1 MPSRRM
7 DARIVAALAVCGIS
21 FAASGC
27 ARHKVQAAAPVAA
40 IPAPS
45 PEAERPMNTAPDTTA
60 APPAETVTPPPV
72 APSDTSA
79 PPPVLP
85 PRPKPLP
92 KPAKPPSETA
102 AESGSEQAPARPPA
116 PQISPQLSPDDQA
129 AYQRRTSDD
138 IAAAEKNLQSADGKQ
153 LSAAQQDL
161 VEKIRSFV
169 SQSRDASKGGDLT
182 RAQNLAQ
189 KARLLSVEL
198 VNSL

>member
-1 MPSRRM
+1 MPSRVF
-7 DARIVAALAVCGIS
+7 DARIVAALVVCGLLIV
-21 FAASGC
+21 ATGC
-27 ARHKVQAAAPVAA
+27 AHHKVQAAAPVA
-40 IPAPS
+40 PAPTPS
-45 PEAERPMNTAPDTTA
+45 PDSARPMNTAPDTTA
-60 APPAETVTPPPV
+60 TPPTESVTPPPV
-72 APSDTSA
+72 GPTDTSA

-85 PRPKPLP
+85 THPKPLP
-92 KPAKPPSETA
+92 KPSKPASEPATESASEQPPS
-102 AESGSEQAPARPPA
+102 RPPA
-116 PQISPQLSPDDQA
+116 PQISPQLSADDQA

-138 IAAAEKNLQSADGKQ
+138 IAAAEKNLHSTDGKQ

>member
-7 DARIVAALAVCGIS
+7 DARIVAALALCGLS
-21 FAASGC
+21 LAASGC
-27 ARHKVQAAAPVAA
+27 AHHKVQAAAPVT
-40 IPAPS
+40 PAPTPS
-45 PEAERPMNTAPDTTA
+45 PETERPMNTAPDTTA
-60 APPAETVTPPPV
+60 TPPTEAVTPPPV
-72 APSDTSA
+72 APTDSSA
-79 PPPVLP
+79 PPPVLAT
-85 PRPKPLP
+85 RPKPLP
-92 KPAKPPSETA
+92 KPTKPASEPATEA
-102 AESGSEQAPARPPA
+102 NSEQPASRPPA
-116 PQISPQLSPDDQA
+116 PQISAQLSADDQA
-129 AYQRRTSDD
+129 AYERRTNDD
-138 IAAAEKNLQSADGKQ
+138 IAAAEKNLHSTDGKQ

>member
-1 MPSRRM
+1 M
-7 DARIVAALAVCGIS
+7 
-21 FAASGC
+21 
-27 ARHKVQAAAPVAA
+27 
-40 IPAPS
+40 
-45 PEAERPMNTAPDTTA
+45 
-60 APPAETVTPPPV
+60 
-72 APSDTSA
+72 
-79 PPPVLP
+79 LP

>member
-1 MPSRRM
+1 
-7 DARIVAALAVCGIS
+7 
-21 FAASGC
+21 
-27 ARHKVQAAAPVAA
+27 
-40 IPAPS
+40 
-45 PEAERPMNTAPDTTA
+45 MNIAPDTTA
-60 APPAETVTPPPV
+60 TPPAENVTPPPV
-72 APSDTSA
+72 APADAAA

-85 PRPKPLP
+85 TRSKPLP
-92 KPAKPPSETA
+92 KPSRPASEPVSDSPA
-102 AESGSEQAPARPPA
+102 DQAPTRPPA

-138 IAAAEKNLQSADGKQ
+138 IAAAEKNLSSTDGKQ

-161 VEKIRSFV
+161 VEKIRSFL
-169 SQSRDASKGGDLT
+169 SQSRDASKGGDLA